1 MRTAYRVIA
10 YLLAAEVV
18 IQAMA
23 IAYAIAGLGH
33 WIDDG
38 NTLTKAIKE
47 DHNSGAGG
55 SGGFAIHGINGQ
67 MLIPLL
73 VLVLLVVSLFTK
85 LPGATK
91 RAGILVGL
99 VVVQVVLGIASHDL
113 PYAIVLHALNA
124 FVIFALAFLTAHRLR
139 TTGTLDRPATPAVQ
153 APVSV

>member
-10 YLLAAEVV
+10 YVLAAEVV
-18 IQAMA
+18 VQAMA

-33 WIDDG
+33 WIDQG

-47 DHNSGAGG
+47 DHGSGVGG

-73 VLVLLVVSLFTK
+73 VLILLVVSLFTK

-91 RAGILVGL
+91 RAAVLLGL
-99 VVVQVVLGIASHDL
+99 VVVQIVLGIASHDL

-124 FVIFALAFLTAHRLR
+124 FAIFALAFVTAHRLR
-139 TTGTLDRPATPAVQ
+139 TTGTLAPATSPAAQ
-153 APVSV
+153 ARVSV